1 MDEKTLISKAKQ
13 GNLDAYN
20 QLVLIYQDAAYS
32 FAYSITHDRQT
43 AEDCTQDAFLKVYLS
58 LHDYRGGSFRAY
70 LLRIVRNACY
80 DELRRSKRSPVLPSV
95 FQNHDGETVERLD
108 LIASPEISVE
118 EKIERAELVSTL
130 CYHMESL
137 PEKYRTV
144 LVMVDLLDF
153 DYAEASISLDIP
165 IGTLKSRLA
174 RGRLKLSKS
183 LQGSKGILPQYILKS
198 NVEESISL

>member
-174 RGRLKLSKS
+174 RGRLKLPKS